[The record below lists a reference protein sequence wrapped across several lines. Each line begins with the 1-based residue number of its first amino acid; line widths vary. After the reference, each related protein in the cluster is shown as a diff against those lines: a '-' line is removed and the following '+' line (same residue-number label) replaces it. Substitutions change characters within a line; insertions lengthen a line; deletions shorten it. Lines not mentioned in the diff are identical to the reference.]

1 MEADGSA
8 DALDALAPRL
18 AAQEKLPSAGAA
30 AATLNIPTAPSLAT
44 PAADESKRFYIRL
57 HSSSGRCKSGGF
69 CGSAC
74 SGTPTCALA
83 RRVHHQEELTGLN
96 TCTQLGANTST
107 AASKATS
114 TAASKAE
121 SKAASTTASKAE
133 SKGASTTASTAVSN
147 ALSKATSKAVST
159 TASKA
164 ALRAAS
170 TAVSRT
176 ASTTALKA
184 ASQAVSTTASK
195 VALKAASKAVSRT
208 ASTTAS
214 LKAASKAVS
223 TTAPEAASS
232 KAALKALSTTA
243 SKAASGTSPP
253 LAASE
258 HSDDPTAVA
267 AAAAEEQKLLAA
279 SAAADATRGSPRQ
292 LIAAEV
298 PHAHHKAWCSSLS
311 YAEKLKHLL
320 DGRSVRRSLLQ
331 KEPPSTASIC
341 GQFAIPNHFAMLED
355 ADRVSFYKEAILR
368 EGFSPEQ
375 SESQSE
381 KKQQSDSLSG
391 LHVLEVGCGP
401 LALLSLLAVQQGAAR
416 VDALELN
423 PGVYQFASTFVQ
435 QIGINSSRP
444 QASGGQEQQLQQQ
457 QRQQQRL
464 RVFRCYS
471 KLFPL
476 TPRSAAIGAPA
487 IVQTSSSAPR
497 VSKSSAPGEAAAA
510 AKPTGSAQ
518 LPEEQCYDLVLHE
531 ILGDFASQE
540 GVADVIRDIQ
550 ERSASIPRSIPFA
563 ARTFIGISE
572 LPSPCCI
579 KYPASEH
586 PERSVISPR
595 ERLLQSVGL
604 RFGEA
609 LLSTQLKAI
618 EELHFECT
626 MATQMLQRRTL
637 MFDVERQGLFAGFL
651 AAIEVE
657 IRPGRFFGP
666 IYEGQCDS
674 WYTNF
679 VLLGREIRVCKGDRI
694 RVKTE
699 VNLTNFQR
707 EQHMGLK
714 GRRWVSVSRPSYV
727 FNGDVLSQN
736 GHVEP
741 FGPIIIDFDEQ
752 ACCIHPTE

>member
-1 MEADGSA
+1 MRFSTGLHAAYATSA
-8 DALDALAPRL
+8 FLIRGHPIGPGWLSSSAPRL
-18 AAQEKLPSAGAA
+18 GGGKATPSAREAAFRQAAAAAATTAAPPKGSRLPAGHGTNSSAVAPFACLFTNAAARGRPPAALAFGKPILASLLLLPSQEKLPSAGAA

-435 QIGINSSRP
+435 QIGS
-444 QASGGQEQQLQQQ
+444 E
-457 QRQQQRL
+457 
-464 RVFRCYS
+464 
-471 KLFPL
+471 
-476 TPRSAAIGAPA
+476 
-487 IVQTSSSAPR
+487 
-497 VSKSSAPGEAAAA
+497 
-510 AKPTGSAQ
+510 KPTGSAQ

-579 KYPASEH
+579 KYPV
-586 PERSVISPR
+586 RS
-595 ERLLQSVGL
+595 
-604 RFGEA
+604 
-609 LLSTQLKAI
+609 
-618 EELHFECT
+618 
-626 MATQMLQRRTL
+626 
-637 MFDVERQGLFAGFL
+637 
-651 AAIEVE
+651 
-657 IRPGRFFGP
+657 
-666 IYEGQCDS
+666 
-674 WYTNF
+674 
-679 VLLGREIRVCKGDRI
+679 RI
-694 RVKTE
+694 RVHAC
-699 VNLTNFQR
+699 R
-707 EQHMGLK
+707 
-714 GRRWVSVSRPSYV
+714 
-727 FNGDVLSQN
+727 VL
-736 GHVEP
+736 
-741 FGPIIIDFDEQ
+741 
-752 ACCIHPTE
+752 AL